1 MKRVN
6 LDNLDEEGVEGPE
19 VEEMKVDAPSGEPN
33 HVGVFSR
40 DVAWTPH
47 SFGPE
52 NQAYSQVC
60 PDGGPGGLICC
71 ETCAQ
76 TYSSYLNQN
85 IRDIEVQK
93 THKVG
98 KEVKEILGFIEEGKK
113 TLNRAVEVARKKAPP
128 PPKGPGPEAATAKRS
143 PHGKVANDWNVTSAV
158 DFGAAE
164 LVAI

>member
-1 MKRVN
+1 MG
-6 LDNLDEEGVEGPE
+6 EHT
-19 VEEMKVDAPSGEPN
+19 GEPN
-33 HVGVFSR
+33 PVEVFSR

-52 NQAYSQVC
+52 NQEYSQVC

-76 TYSSYLNQN
+76 AYSSYLNQT

-98 KEVKEILGFIEEGKK
+98 KEVQEILGFLEEGRK
-113 TLNRAVEVARKKAPP
+113 TLDRAVVVAKKKVPP
-128 PPKGPGPEAATAKRS
+128 LPPMRPEPEAATAKRS
-143 PHGKVANDWNVTSAV
+143 VRGKAANATIEADSTDWNVTSAV
-158 DFGAAE
+158 DFGATE
-164 LVAI
+164 IVGV